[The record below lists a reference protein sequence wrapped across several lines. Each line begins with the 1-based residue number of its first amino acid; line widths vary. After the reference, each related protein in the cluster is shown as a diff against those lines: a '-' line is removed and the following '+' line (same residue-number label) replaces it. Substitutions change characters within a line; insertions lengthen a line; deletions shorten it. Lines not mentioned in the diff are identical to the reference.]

1 MKARRLNTS
10 YDFHMHAIEAAA
22 DVPHRVWKVLNKV
35 VDRIRHEPVR
45 ERWADLINRL
55 NAEESAERIKRPLKQ
70 PPSASR
76 SDGHGAAYRA
86 TRGS

>member
-1 MKARRLNTS
+1 MKARHLSSSHESVLPTV
-10 YDFHMHAIEAAA
+10 DTAAG
-22 DVPHRVWKVLNKV
+22 VLHRAWKVLNKA
-35 VDRIRHEPVR
+35 VDRVRHEPVR

-55 NAEESAERIKRPLKQ
+55 NAQESGERIRRPLKQ

-76 SDGHGAAYRA
+76 SDRHDAPYRA

>member
-10 YDFHMHAIEAAA
+10 YDFQMPAIELAA
-22 DVPHRVWKVLNKV
+22 DGPHRVWEVLNKV
-35 VDRIRHEPVR
+35 VDRFRHGPVR

-55 NAEESAERIKRPLKQ
+55 NAEESAERIKCALKQ

-76 SDGHGAAYRA
+76 SDRNDAPYRA